1 MFNNLVE
8 SHAHT
13 ADLKRRGSFII
24 ATTLAYAL
32 LIAAAGVGSIY
43 AYEAHVDNQNLEL
56 TALVT
61 MVPLAAAPPKTQPE
75 RSNNQPRAAANSN
88 NTSARVPMRTVLESA
103 VTDMRKIPDKLSATG
118 SNIPPAPPNAVRGP
132 KNYDV
137 GGDHPGNSP
146 FGSGGGGPT
155 GNPTGPNGGGIEL
168 TREAPPEMPEVKIK
182 TTKARPVQSLGVIE
196 SKVIR
201 KAIPPYPEL
210 AKKVRASGIVTVQI
224 LLDEQGR
231 VVSARATD
239 GHPLL
244 RGAAEQAA
252 FQTKFSPTLLSNQPV
267 KVSGIITFNF
277 VLR

>member
-8 SHAHT
+8 SDAHA
-13 ADLKRRGSFII
+13 ADLKRRGSFLV
-24 ATTLAYAL
+24 ATTLLYAL
-32 LIAAAGVGSIY
+32 LLAAAGVGSIY
-43 AYEAHVDNQNLEL
+43 AYEAHVDNQSLEL

-61 MVPLAAAPPKTQPE
+61 MLPLADAPPKSLPE
-75 RSNNQPRAAANSN
+75 RNPNHPPRTAASTNNAE
-88 NTSARVPMRTVLESA
+88 ARTPMRTSLESD
-103 VTDMRKIPDKLSATG
+103 VTDMRKIPDKLSTTG
-118 SNIPPAPPNAVRGP
+118 SNIPPAPPNAVIGP

-137 GGDHPGNSP
+137 GSYHGTSP
-146 FGSGGGGPT
+146 FGSGNRTSGH
-155 GNPTGPNGGGIEL
+155 PTGPGRGGIEL
-168 TREAPPEMPEVKIK
+168 TGDAPPEMPEVKSK
-182 TTKARPVQSLGVIE
+182 TTKARAVQSLGVIE

-210 AKKVRASGIVTVQI
+210 AKRARASGIVTVQI

-244 RGAAEQAA
+244 RQAAEQAA

-267 KVSGIITFNF
+267 KVSGVITFNF